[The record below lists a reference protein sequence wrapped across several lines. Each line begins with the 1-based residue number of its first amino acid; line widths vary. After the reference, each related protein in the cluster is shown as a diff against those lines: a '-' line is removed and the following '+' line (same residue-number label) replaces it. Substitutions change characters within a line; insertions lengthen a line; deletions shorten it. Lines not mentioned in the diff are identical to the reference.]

1 MNLMAYFQKLVYLF
15 PCLRPFP
22 IFFYPHIPIRDIEE
36 LKHRR
41 FLATL
46 GSVLFAFMAWFCP
59 HFWATY
65 LYKSKETQQYK
76 FGSVKGVIN
85 IF

>member
-1 MNLMAYFQKLVYLF
+1 MNLMATSRNSFIFSHAFGHF
-15 PCLRPFP
+15 P
-22 IFFYPHIPIRDIEE
+22 IPIRDFGE

-41 FLATL
+41 FRATL

-59 HFWATY
+59 HFWATC